1 MILLWFI
8 RCHWLSAVKMGCLSL
23 SMKVKAC
30 QYIHITSESFVNSS
44 ATTIYSNNCL
54 ISLQAK
60 LASVSSTWLVVYT
73 ASLSFNDNSRFFLF
87 IYWLFISMFV
97 QLLSQLLIHHPPHPS
112 DSYSFPSLLSFHN
125 LSTFLPTPSFF
136 WSHLVRTSIQT
147 WSIFSSPCADMSFIL
162 SSTQLA
168 TILEENPCPHI
179 WCLSLLHPPDPSF
192 PLLHLPPIPLFLS
205 SIHLWSLSS
214 SPLSTSDPPF
224 PHFPALWSQSSPE
237 LWGMS
242 LCVSCL
248 CRSLHVWWPR
258 GRDDTAPLEWEGT
271 ESGRSSTNA
280 LLNPLQYTMSSS

>member
-112 DSYSFPSLLSFHN
+112 DSHTVFH
-125 LSTFLPTPSFF
+125 LYFL
-136 WSHLVRTSIQT
+136 
-147 WSIFSSPCADMSFIL
+147 FII
-162 SSTQLA
+162 SVHF
-168 TILEENPCPHI
+168 CPHLHSSDPI
-179 WCLSLLHPPDPSF
+179 WSVHPFRHDLSF
-192 PLLHLPPIPLFLS
+192 PLLVQTCLLS
-205 SIHLWSLSS
+205 S
-214 SPLSTSDPPF
+214 PP
-224 PHFPALWSQSSPE
+224 P
-237 LWGMS
+237 
-242 LCVSCL
+242 
-248 CRSLHVWWPR
+248 
-258 GRDDTAPLEWEGT
+258 
-271 ESGRSSTNA
+271 N
-280 LLNPLQYTMSSS
+280 